1 MKKIGKNVKLYL
13 IGMIIGGMTL
23 GLTTVIADTIINS
36 TNVSYKTTT
45 VKAALDDLYGLTADD
60 VWQKIYPVGS
70 IYISAV
76 STSPATLFG
85 GTWVEFGKG
94 RTLVG
99 VDTSD
104 TSFNTVEKTDGSKTH
119 TIAVGNLPSHAHTY
133 TPSGTIGNTGG
144 GGAHSHSV
152 SNTST
157 SRTSGGGGGH
167 THKLYRTWNNYELGY
182 AGGSQTGE
190 AISYTT
196 GAKIYPGTFTTSNPG
211 NHTHSYTDYYANTTS
226 GNHTLTV
233 AQMPSHN
240 HTFTGTTSSTTGCT
254 DCSGT
259 ALNTQD
265 PYITVYM
272 WKRTA

>member
-1 MKKIGKNVKLYL
+1 MKEKGKSIKVYF
-13 IGMIIGGMTL
+13 IGMIIVGITF

-36 TNVSYKTTT
+36 SDVSYKTTS

-104 TSFNTVEKTDGSKTH
+104 TSFNTVEKTGGEKTH
-119 TIAVGNLPSHAHTY
+119 TLTAAESGQKNLGSITSSANNRGHTHSMQNHTHTTNIGSHAHDVIWGSNSVSI
-133 TPSGTIGNTGG
+133 TPSGSGKSTLELTAWKWSTNGTNTNSGGMGTTSCNIGNK
-144 GGAHSHSV
+144 
-152 SNTST
+152 
-157 SRTSGGGGGH
+157 TSGGPS
-167 THKLYRTWNNYELGY
+167 NN
-182 AGGSQTGE
+182 
-190 AISYTT
+190 TT
-196 GAKIYPGTFTTSNPG
+196 GAESQ
-211 NHTHSYTDYYANTTS
+211 NHTHTVTISGSDATS
-226 GNHTLTV
+226 
-233 AQMPSHN
+233 AHN
-240 HTFTGTTSSTTGCT
+240 N
-254 DCSGT
+254 
-259 ALNTQD
+259 LQ

>member
-1 MKKIGKNVKLYL
+1 MKKIGKNAKLYL
-13 IGMIIGGMTL
+13 IGMIIGGITL
-23 GLTTVIADTIINS
+23 GLTTVVADTIINS
-36 TNVSYKTTT
+36 TNVSYKTST

-104 TSFNTVEKTDGSKTH
+104 TSFNTVEKTGGEKTH
-119 TIAVGNLPSHAHTY
+119 TLTSAESGQKNLGSITSSDNNRGHTHSMQNHTHTTNIGSHAHDVIWGTNSVGI
-133 TPSGTIGNTGG
+133 TPSGSGKSILELTAWKWSTTNSLNSGGMGTTSCNIGNK
-144 GGAHSHSV
+144 
-152 SNTST
+152 
-157 SRTSGGGGGH
+157 TSGGPSNNTTGDASQKH
-167 THKLYRTWNNYELGY
+167 THTVTISGSDATSAHNNL
-182 AGGSQTGE
+182 Q
-190 AISYTT
+190 
-196 GAKIYPGTFTTSNPG
+196 
-211 NHTHSYTDYYANTTS
+211 
-226 GNHTLTV
+226 
-233 AQMPSHN
+233 
-240 HTFTGTTSSTTGCT
+240 
-254 DCSGT
+254 
-259 ALNTQD
+259 

>member
-1 MKKIGKNVKLYL
+1 MKEKGRNIKIYL
-13 IGMIIGGMTL
+13 LGMLITGTAIG
-23 GLTTVIADTIINS
+23 VSSVVADTIINS

-45 VKAALDDLYGLTADD
+45 VKAALDDLYGLTADNI
-60 VWQKIYPVGS
+60 WQKIWPIGS
-70 IYISAV
+70 IYTSV
-76 STSPATLFG
+76 SSTSPAVLFG
-85 GTWVEFGKG
+85 GTWEEFGKG

-133 TPSGTIGNTGG
+133 TPAGTIGNTGG

-152 SNTST
+152 SNTSAT
-157 SRTSGGGGGH
+157 RNTNNTGSHSHSTYASTTAAVSAGSGYLIPWSGGSNQSVRNTSSAGSHSRTV
-167 THKLYRTWNNYELGY
+167 TY
-182 AGGSQTGE
+182 
-190 AISYTT
+190 
-196 GAKIYPGTFTTSNPG
+196 
-211 NHTHSYTDYYANTTS
+211 YYANTTT

-240 HTFTGTTSSTTGCT
+240 HTFTGTASSTTACT
-254 DCSGT
+254 NCNGT